1 MVELI
6 FLGLVDIIT
15 KFLKYLWILNIEN
28 IFYTRNLTNFS
39 MEIGF
44 GAQFMFHMN
53 LRSALILNK

>member
-44 GAQFMFHMN
+44 ESSIHVSYELENCSDF
-53 LRSALILNK
+53 K